1 MSLSLPVSSWDI
13 QLNSIHCFLE
23 NLSIFL
29 RGWQF
34 KPSLRKKKKKKVDKR
49 KLALL
54 YWVWFHGI
62 FIIKWLIF
70 SQAGKFKWGED
81 WNSHPLSAMNIEVN
95 FNDWGELYY
104 YQMSEACESW
114 IYHETLSGSS
124 KPVSR
129 VIDQKYDSSTWNA
142 NDLWILE

>member
-1 MSLSLPVSSWDI
+1 MS
-13 QLNSIHCFLE
+13 
-23 NLSIFL
+23 
-29 RGWQF
+29 GWQF
-34 KPSLRKKKKKKVDKR
+34 KPPLRKKKKRVDKR

-54 YWVWFHGI
+54 YAVWFHGI

-129 VIDQKYDSSTWNA
+129 VIDQKYDSLTWNA
-142 NDLWILE
+142 NDLWISEWFANFIVSVFLVDTSSNLCLLIFKIKR

>member
-13 QLNSIHCFLE
+13 QLNSIHFFLE

-34 KPSLRKKKKKKVDKR
+34 KKVDKR
-49 KLALL
+49 KLAIL

-70 SQAGKFKWGED
+70 SQAGKFKWVED